1 MMKHMMAFILIVMC
15 LTVPS
20 FVFAHGNALHILGTV
35 TEAAQ
40 GKIVVT
46 TPKGESVTLLIQEKT
61 IFQLDGITT
70 NTARP
75 VVGDRIVAE
84 AEKEAGHLV
93 AHEVRFATP
102 KTK

>member
-1 MMKHMMAFILIVMC
+1 MMAFILMVMF
-15 LTVPS
+15 LIAPS
-20 FVFAHGNALHILGTV
+20 FVFAHGNAIHILGTV

-40 GKIVVT
+40 ERIIVT
-46 TPKGESVTLLIQEKT
+46 TQKGESVTLIIQEKT

-75 VVGDRIVAE
+75 AVGDRVVAE
-84 AEKEAGHLV
+84 AEEEGGHLV